1 LAVVTQYTR
10 ELSVYDGQACLGRIK
25 INDDGK
31 AVAFDKRGK
40 RLGRFP
46 SVEAA
51 SAAFN
56 ASEVTS

>member
-1 LAVVTQYTR
+1 MTNSRKR
-10 ELSVYDGQACLGRIK
+10 ELAVYDGSECMGTIK
-25 INDDGK
+25 VAEDVK

-56 ASEVTS
+56 SSEVATP